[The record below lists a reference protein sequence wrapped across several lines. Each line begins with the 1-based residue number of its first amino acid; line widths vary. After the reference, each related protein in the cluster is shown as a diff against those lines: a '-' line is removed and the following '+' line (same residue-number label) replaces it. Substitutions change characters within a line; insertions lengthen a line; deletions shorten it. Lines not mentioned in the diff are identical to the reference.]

1 MNRIEFK
8 QLLEEGPILL
18 DGAFGTMLHSKG
30 ISIDQAFDA
39 VNLTDPELIGGI
51 HRDYIDAGADI
62 IETNTF
68 GANRFKLAEHNR
80 AHQVEKINQ
89 AAVAIARRVI
99 AGSFR
104 KILLAGS
111 VGPLGV
117 SLAPLGRVSAK
128 EAQDAF
134 REQISAMVTA
144 RPAGVDVL
152 IIETISDITEISAAV
167 KAARSVDPDIAII
180 AQMTFTRDDRTL
192 LGNTPDEVATQLA
205 KLDVDA
211 VGVNCSSG
219 PAQILRLITIMRQA
233 QPDLSISAVPNAG
246 WPDQLQTGRV
256 MYPAT
261 PGYFGEYARSFVAA
275 GASLIGGCCGTNA
288 AHIAAMREALDT
300 PGELT
305 RPLPVIPVVTSEE
318 REAAVVDPPTHLAQ
332 NLATGKFIVTV
343 EMSPPKGIAAQR
355 VLAGA
360 RMLKNA
366 GANLL
371 NIADTPLAQM
381 RMSAWAAAYLI
392 QDDVGLETVL
402 HFPTRGRNLIRIQGD
417 LLAAHALGIRN
428 LFVTMGDPTRIGDFP
443 DAMDTYDIVPTGL
456 IQLIKEYLNK
466 GVDKAGHTID
476 QPTNFV
482 VGCALNLA
490 PKDIEREMKLLRKK
504 VKNGA
509 DFALTQ
515 PIFDTQAARHFIES
529 YENTYGEP
537 MLPVVAGIKPLYN
550 SRNAEF
556 LHHEVPGINIPKAY
570 RKRMRDAEEM
580 QLEGIAIAQEI
591 LLELRPF
598 VQGVY
603 MMPAFG
609 RYDLV
614 ADVLD
619 VLVESSSPP
628 AVEPSAG
635 R

>member
-144 RPAGVDVL
+144 GPAGVDVL

-482 VGCALNLA
+482 VGC
-490 PKDIEREMKLLRKK
+490 EREMKLLRKK

-537 MLPVVAGIKPLYN
+537 MMPVVAGIKPLYN

>member
-1 MNRIEFK
+1 MKRAEFK
-8 QLLEEGPILL
+8 ELLEKGPLLL

-30 ISIDQAFDA
+30 ISLEQAFDA
-39 VNLTDPELIGGI
+39 VNLTDPGLVAGI

-80 AHQVEKINQ
+80 EHQVAAINQ

-104 KILLAGS
+104 EVLLAGS
-111 VGPLGV
+111 IGPLGV
-117 SLAPLGRVSAK
+117 SLAPLGRVGVR
-128 EAQDAF
+128 EAENAF
-134 REQISAMVTA
+134 REQIEALVTA
-144 RPAGVDVL
+144 VPQGVDLLV
-152 IIETISDITEISAAV
+152 IETITDIKEVTAAV
-167 KAARSVDPDIAII
+167 NAARSVDLDIPII
-180 AQMTFTRDDRTL
+180 AQMTFTRDDRTM

-211 VGVNCSSG
+211 IGVNCSSG
-219 PAQILRLITIMRQA
+219 PAQILRLITIMHQA
-233 QPDLSISAVPNAG
+233 QPNLYISAVPNAG
-246 WPDQLQTGRV
+246 WPDQLQAGRV

-261 PGYFGEYARSFVAA
+261 PSYFGEYARSFVAA

-288 AHIAAMREALDT
+288 QHIAAMRDALDT

-305 RPLPVIPVVTSEE
+305 RPLPVIPMVMREE
-318 REAAVVDPPTHLAQ
+318 REAAIVDPPTQLCQ
-332 NLATGKFIVTV
+332 NLNAGKFVVTV
-343 EMSPPKGIAAQR
+343 EMSPPKGIATQR

-371 NIADTPLAQM
+371 NIADAPLAQM

-392 QDDVGLETVL
+392 QDSVGLETVL

-466 GVDKAGHTID
+466 GVDKAGHSID

-482 VGCALNLA
+482 VGCALNLT
-490 PKDIEREMKLLRKK
+490 PQNMEREMELLRKK

-515 PIFDTQAARHFIES
+515 PIFDTGAALRFIET
-529 YENTYGEP
+529 YENNYGET
-537 MLPVVAGIKPLYN
+537 MLPVLAGIKPLYN

-556 LHHEVPGINIPKAY
+556 LHHEVPGISIPDEY
-570 RKRMRDAEEM
+570 LERMRDAEDM
-580 QLEGIAIAQEI
+580 QQEGIGIAQEI
-591 LLELRPF
+591 LTKLRPY

-619 VLVESSSPP
+619 VLV
-628 AVEPSAG
+628 AKAGGVEPTV
-635 R
+635 

>member
-1 MNRIEFK
+1 MNRAEFK
-8 QLLEEGPILL
+8 ALLKERPLLL

-30 ISIDQAFDA
+30 VSLDQAFDA
-39 VNLTDPELIGGI
+39 VNLTDPGLVAGI

-68 GANRFKLAEHNR
+68 GANHFQLAEHNR
-80 AHQVEKINQ
+80 EHQVEKINQ
-89 AAVAIARRVI
+89 TAVAVARKVI
-99 AGSFR
+99 DSSFR
-104 KILLAGS
+104 EILLAGS
-111 VGPLGV
+111 IGPLGV
-117 SLAPLGRVSAK
+117 SLAPLGRVSEK
-128 EAQDAF
+128 EAQEAF
-134 REQISAMVTA
+134 REQIAAQVTA
-144 RPAGVDVL
+144 EPAGVDLL
-152 IIETISDITEISAAV
+152 IIETISDIKEVAAAV
-167 KAARSVDPDIAII
+167 NAARSVAPDIPII
-180 AQMTFTRDDRTL
+180 AQMTFTREDRTL

-219 PAQILRLITIMRQA
+219 PAQILRLITIMHQA
-233 QPDLSISAVPNAG
+233 QPDLLISAVPNAG
-246 WPDQLQTGRV
+246 WPDQLQAGRV

-261 PGYFGEYARSFVAA
+261 PTYFGEYARSFVAA
-275 GASLIGGCCGTNA
+275 GANLIGGCCGTNA
-288 AHIAAMREALDT
+288 AHITAMREALDS

-305 RPLPVIPVVTSEE
+305 RPLPVIPVVMRKEE
-318 REAAVVDPPTHLAQ
+318 EAAVVDPPTQLCQ
-332 NLATGKFIVTV
+332 NLNAGKFIVTV
-343 EMSPPKGIAAQR
+343 EMSPPKGIAAQKL
-355 VLAGA
+355 LAGA
-360 RMLKNA
+360 KMLKNA

-371 NIADTPLAQM
+371 NIADAPLAQM

-392 QDDVGLETVL
+392 QDEVGLETVL

-417 LLAAHALGIRN
+417 LLASHALGIRN
-428 LFVTMGDPTRIGDFP
+428 LFVTMGDPTRIGDYP

-456 IQLIKEYLNK
+456 IQLIKEYLNN

-482 VGCALNLA
+482 AGCALNLT
-490 PKDIEREMKLLRKK
+490 PKNTEREMRLLRKK

-515 PIFDTQAARHFIES
+515 PIFNPQAARHFIET
-529 YENTYGEP
+529 YESIYDEP
-537 MLPVVAGIKPLYN
+537 ILPLLAGIKPLYN

-556 LHHEVPGINIPKAY
+556 LHHEVPGIHIPDEY
-570 RKRMRDAEEM
+570 RERMRGAQEM
-580 QLEGIAIAQEI
+580 QQEGIKIAQEI
-591 LLELRPF
+591 LLELQPF

-619 VLVESSSPP
+619 VLVESNSP
-628 AVEPSAG
+628 VVQSL
-635 R
+635 